1 MTNSTGTAANTA
13 AEVLPVDS
21 QAIVGR
27 SLREIAWMRLK
38 RDRVAMIS
46 LSVLLFIV
54 FIAAFGPLVSK
65 LIGVDPYSFDSSAI
79 SDNGGLPNGKWGGVS
94 LAHPLGV
101 EPLTGRDVLARL
113 LYGSRVS
120 LLIAGSATVITVTL
134 GTIIGIVAGN
144 SRGKLD
150 SFLSRFMDIT
160 IAFPLLLVII
170 AMSPV
175 IEQRLQAIGIPAGN
189 PSRVTTLILV
199 LSVFGWPYLARIVRG
214 QVLSLREREFVE
226 AAISIGSNNR
236 RIVFKELLPNLW
248 APILVYTTIAMPG
261 LIGAEATLAFLGIS
275 VVPPTPTWGSML
287 EESVGYFTVDPF
299 YFFVPLTMLLAA
311 VLSFNLL
318 GDALR
323 DALDP
328 KSGRT

>member
-1 MTNSTGTAANTA
+1 MADLKS
-13 AEVLPVDS
+13 LDS
-21 QAIVGR
+21 VESGKDQAIVGR
-27 SLREIAWMRLK
+27 SLREIAWLRLK
-38 RDRVAMIS
+38 RDRVAMVS
-46 LSVLLFIV
+46 LGVLLFII
-54 FIAAFGPLVSK
+54 FIAAFGPLISR
-65 LIGVDPYSFDSSAI
+65 LIGVDPYSFNSDLI
-79 SDNGGLPNGKWGGVS
+79 SDNGGLPIGKFGGVS
-94 LAHPLGV
+94 LDHPLGV
-101 EPLTGRDVLARL
+101 EPLTGRDILARL
-113 LYGSRVS
+113 LYGSRIS
-120 LLIAGSATVITVTL
+120 LLIAGSATLISVTI
-134 GTIIGIVAGN
+134 GTIVGIVAGN
-144 SRGKLD
+144 SRGRVD
-150 SFLSRFMDIT
+150 SILSRFMDIT

-175 IEQRLQAIGIPAGN
+175 LEQRIQAIGIPEGN
-189 PSRVTTLILV
+189 PSRITTLVLV

-226 AAISIGSNNR
+226 AAISIGSSNR
-236 RIVFKELLPNLW
+236 RIIFKELLPNLW
-248 APILVYTTIAMPG
+248 APILVYTTIAMPS
-261 LIGAEATLAFLGIS
+261 LIGAEATLAYLGIS

>member
-1 MTNSTGTAANTA
+1 MAVLKTKG
-13 AEVLPVDS
+13 AEAPLVDQS
-21 QAIVGR
+21 AIIGR
-27 SLREIAWMRLK
+27 SLREIAWLRLR
-38 RDRVAMIS
+38 RDKVAMTS
-46 LSVLLFIV
+46 LVVLLFIV
-54 FIAAFGPLVSK
+54 FIAAFGPLICK
-65 LIGVDPYSFDSSAI
+65 LMGLDPYSFNSNLI
-79 SDNGGLPNGKWGGVS
+79 SDNGGLPNGKLGGVS

-101 EPLTGRDVLARL
+101 EPLTGRDIFARL
-113 LYGSRVS
+113 LYGSRIS
-120 LLIAGSATVITVTL
+120 LLIAGSATVITVTM
-134 GTIIGIVAGN
+134 GTVIGIIAGN

-175 IEQRLQAIGIPAGN
+175 IEQRIQSFGVPAGN
-189 PSRVTTLILV
+189 PSRIITLILV

-261 LIGAEATLAFLGIS
+261 LIGAEATLAYLGIS

-299 YFFVPLTMLLAA
+299 YLFVPLTMLLAA

>member
-1 MTNSTGTAANTA
+1 MADPTK
-13 AEVLPVDS
+13 VDS
-21 QAIVGR
+21 LESQSDQVQIVGR
-27 SLREIAWMRLK
+27 SLREIAWLRLK
-38 RDRVAMIS
+38 RDRVAMGS
-46 LSVLLFIV
+46 LIVLTFII
-54 FIAAFGPLVSK
+54 FIAAFGPLISRW
-65 LIGVDPYSFDSSAI
+65 LGVDPYSFNSVLI
-79 SDNGGLPNGKWGGVS
+79 SDNGGLPIGKFGGVS
-94 LAHPLGV
+94 LDHPLGV
-101 EPLTGRDVLARL
+101 EPLTGRDILARL
-113 LYGSRVS
+113 LYGSRIS
-120 LLIAGSATVITVTL
+120 LLIAGSATLISVTI
-134 GTIIGIVAGN
+134 GTIVGIIAGN
-144 SRGKLD
+144 SRGRLD
-150 SFLSRFMDIT
+150 SILSRFMDIT

-175 IEQRLQAIGIPAGN
+175 IEQRLQGLGLPEGN
-189 PSRVTTLILV
+189 PSRITTLILV

-226 AAISIGSNNR
+226 AAISIGSSNR
-236 RIVFKELLPNLW
+236 RIIFKELLPNLW
-248 APILVYTTIAMPG
+248 APILVYTTIAMPS
-261 LIGAEATLAFLGIS
+261 LIGAEATLAYLGIS

>member
-1 MTNSTGTAANTA
+1 MAQVTEQVQSSVD
-13 AEVLPVDS
+13 EPV
-21 QAIVGR
+21 ILGR
-27 SLREIAWMRLK
+27 SLREIAWSRLK
-38 RDRVAMIS
+38 HDRVAMVS
-46 LSVLLFIV
+46 LGVLLFII

-65 LIGVDPYSFDSSAI
+65 LVGVDPYSFDSSAI

-120 LLIAGSATVITVTL
+120 LLIAGAATLITVTL
-134 GTIIGIVAGN
+134 GTVVGIVAGF

-160 IAFPLLLVII
+160 IAFPLLLVIL

-175 IEQRLQAIGIPAGN
+175 LEQRIQALGVPVGN
-189 PSRVTTLILV
+189 PSRVITLITV

-226 AAISIGSNNR
+226 AAVSIGSSNR
-236 RIVFKELLPNLW
+236 RIIFKELLPNLW
-248 APILVYTTIAMPG
+248 APILVYTTIAMPS
-261 LIGAEATLAFLGIS
+261 LIGAEATLAFLGVS
-275 VVPPTPTWGSML
+275 VLPPTPTWGSML

>member
-1 MTNSTGTAANTA
+1 MTTLNNSDANA
-13 AEVLPVDS
+13 SAEIQP
-21 QAIVGR
+21 AIIGR
-27 SLREIAWMRLK
+27 SLREIAWLRLK
-38 RDRVAMIS
+38 RDRVAMAS
-46 LSVLLFIV
+46 LFVLLFIV
-54 FIAAFGPLVSK
+54 FIAAFGPLISK
-65 LIGVDPYSFDSSAI
+65 VLGVDPYTFNSDLI
-79 SDNGGLPNGKWGGVS
+79 SDNGGLPEGKWGGVS
-94 LAHPLGV
+94 LEHPLGV
-101 EPLTGRDVLARL
+101 EPLTGRDILARL

-120 LLIAGSATVITVTL
+120 LLIAGTATLITVTI
-134 GTIIGIVAGN
+134 GTIVGIVAGN

-175 IEQRLQAIGIPAGN
+175 LEQRIQDLGMPAGN
-189 PSRVTTLILV
+189 PSRITTLIIV
-199 LSVFGWPYLARIVRG
+199 LSAFGWPYLARIVRG

-226 AAISIGSNNR
+226 AAISIGSSNR
-236 RIVFKELLPNLW
+236 RIIFKELLPNLW
-248 APILVYTTIAMPG
+248 APILVYTTIAMPA
-261 LIGAEATLAFLGIS
+261 LIGAEATLAYLGIS